1 MRTLEERV
9 EDLEEEMAGMIAL
22 FIYIRNGID
31 QRAAEALES
40 NEEKVAAMEVGD
52 E

>member
-1 MRTLEERV
+1 MRTLEQRI
-9 EDLEEEMAGMIAL
+9 EDLEEEMAGMISL

-31 QRAAEALES
+31 QRAEEALQS
-40 NEEKVAAMEVGD
+40 NEDKMAEME